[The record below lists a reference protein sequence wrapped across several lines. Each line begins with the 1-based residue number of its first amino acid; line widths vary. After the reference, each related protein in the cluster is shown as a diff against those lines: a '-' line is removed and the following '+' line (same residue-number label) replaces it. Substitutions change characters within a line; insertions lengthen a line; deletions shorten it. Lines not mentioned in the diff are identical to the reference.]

1 MMLAAALPVYGCVL
15 FLLLRPVEK
24 RASVFL
30 AATLF
35 ATAFLLT
42 PQIIGY
48 AGFYDVWPGLTFFPF
63 NTKLWIPALFYLH
76 AWSLMNSKPIGW
88 RKYLLIPGM
97 IQTLYYLWAFVSLGD
112 YRAKWE
118 FNDAFHA
125 PYVLPFEG
133 SLVIVFVIA
142 SAAATFAIL
151 KRYRAFLQDTQSA
164 ASDFEPRWIIRLF
177 WLAAIAG
184 ALWLALEIVEVW
196 VMPLSYN
203 QAYPVQLILMLLVA
217 LAGLDALSS
226 IHEPFPKLRSFVALT
241 SKPETKNWLEE
252 GQILKKQIVDQQWFL
267 EPRLTIRDVA
277 ERQASNESYISRS
290 LNQGL
295 GVTFNEFINGL
306 RVDHAKNMLEGG
318 RESLIQIA
326 FASGF
331 NSKATFNRV
340 FKEIVGKTPTDYR
353 RDSMS

>member
-1 MMLAAALPVYGCVL
+1 MLAAALPVYGCVL

-24 RASVFL
+24 RASLFL

-76 AWSLMNSKPIGW
+76 AWSLMNSKPLGW
-88 RKYLLIPGM
+88 RVFLLLPGV
-97 IQTLYYLWAFVSLGD
+97 IQTAYYLWAFTCLGD
-112 YRAKWE
+112 YRAKWD

-125 PYVLPFEG
+125 PYILPLEG
-133 SLVIVFVIA
+133 SLILFFVL
-142 SAAATFAIL
+142 AAAAAIIAML
-151 KRYRAFLQDTQSA
+151 KHYRIFLQATQSA
-164 ASDFEPRWIIRLF
+164 ASDFEPRWILRLF
-177 WLAAIAG
+177 WLAALAG
-184 ALWLALEIVEVW
+184 ALWLALEIVDIW
-196 VMPLSYN
+196 ILPLSYN
-203 QAYPVQLILMLLVA
+203 QAYPVQLILMVLVA
-217 LAGLDALSS
+217 FAGLDALSS
-226 IHEPFPKLRSFVALT
+226 IREAFPKMDGFVAAIAK
-241 SKPETKNWLEE
+241 SETKNWRAE
-252 GQILKKQIVDQQWFL
+252 GQKLKQQIVDEQWFL

-277 ERQASNESYISRS
+277 ARQASNESYISRA

-295 GVTFNEFINGL
+295 GATFNGFINGL
-306 RVDHAKNMLEGG
+306 RVNHAQKMLQSGE
-318 RESLIQIA
+318 ESLIQIA

-340 FKEIVGKTPTDYR
+340 FKEIVGMTPTDFR
-353 RDSMS
+353 RNDSR